1 MCSSDLLH
9 FRVRTDSGQLDL
21 ALRETLSKFEIQ
33 AGLRTH
39 FQYQDDGVPLPA
51 DVQIQVLHIV
61 QEALSNVRK
70 HAGASEVWLDVVA
83 RPRWRITVRDNGRGF
98 DVDNGAPDGT
108 HVGISIMRERAERIG
123 ARLDVRSDGAGTHV
137 TLTLDQPY

>member
-1 MCSSDLLH
+1 
-9 FRVRTDSGQLDL
+9 
-21 ALRETLSKFEIQ
+21 
-33 AGLRTH
+33 
-39 FQYQDDGVPLPA
+39 VPLPA

-70 HAGASEVWLDVVA
+70 HAGASEVWLDVAA
-83 RPRWRITVRDNGRGF
+83 RPKWRITVRDNGRGF

-108 HVGISIMRERAERIG
+108 HVGISIMRERAQRIG

-137 TLTLDQPY
+137 TLTLDQAY